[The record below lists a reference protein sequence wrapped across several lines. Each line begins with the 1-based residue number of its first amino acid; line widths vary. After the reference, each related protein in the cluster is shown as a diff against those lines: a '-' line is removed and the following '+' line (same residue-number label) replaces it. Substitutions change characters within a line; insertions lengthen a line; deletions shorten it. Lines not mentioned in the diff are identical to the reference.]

1 MDIEQVAA
9 LCAVL
14 GFTFK
19 ALQILWRYLRGPV
32 MKLILCLLDNL
43 TNFLTWVKEILLK
56 KK

>member
-19 ALQILWRYLRGPV
+19 ALQILWKHLRGPV
-32 MKLILCLLDNL
+32 MKLIICLLDNL

-56 KK
+56 RK

>member
-19 ALQILWRYLRGPV
+19 AMQILWKHLHGPV
-32 MKLILCLLDNL
+32 TKLIICLLDNL

-56 KK
+56 RK